1 MFKEIYQVSDKIGMF
16 KFKVNEFIVLA
27 LLATS
32 IMASVVYTID
42 WPSERKVASKHQEN
56 VQQTK

>member
-1 MFKEIYQVSDKIGMF
+1 MFKEIYQISDKIGMF

-42 WPSERKVASKHQEN
+42 WPSERKVASK
-56 VQQTK
+56 QQDEIQSSK